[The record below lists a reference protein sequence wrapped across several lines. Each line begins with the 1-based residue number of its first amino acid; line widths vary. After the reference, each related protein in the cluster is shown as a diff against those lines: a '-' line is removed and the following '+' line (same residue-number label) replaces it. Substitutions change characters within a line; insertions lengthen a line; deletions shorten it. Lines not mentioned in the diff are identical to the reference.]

1 VRFLRV
7 ESLLFAIL
15 FCCAISAFGQE
26 PAEQVCR
33 RPVPGGTVPE
43 PKDLRSR
50 EGVLRVELTYR
61 SSRDAQ
67 GRTRF
72 CFLGADGTE
81 APTLRVSP
89 GDWLTIALKNEAGN
103 STEPAKSEAHASH
116 TPGPSSTRNPG
127 VEVTSVADASTSPCT
142 SGAMTPLSTNLHF
155 HGLTVPAVCHQE
167 DVLHTTIQPGDA
179 PFEYRFQIPKDEPP
193 GLYWYHPHVHGSTK
207 AQVLGGASGALI
219 IEGIERAK
227 PALAG
232 LRERVFV
239 IRDQNLLNPDAAPS
253 ADPGT
258 SIPPVVLDHDGDVM
272 NNGTGT
278 GKPAQDLSVNF
289 VPVPYPDYRP
299 ATITMKPG
307 ERQLWRVLN
316 ASAITYLNLQ
326 LLFRGEAQA
335 VEIVAIDGVPLND
348 GGSSVNG
355 SIWQNHLGVS
365 PGGRVEFIVKGPAA
379 GVAGALITRA
389 VNTGAAGEND
399 PTRPLANIIATSSAA
414 EPASRLSE
422 VPIALPPAAWPW
434 IGKVEPARTRKL
446 YFSEV
451 PQDPHDPNSPT
462 TFYLTVD
469 GQTPKAF
476 DPAVEIPNIVAH
488 QGDVED
494 WIIENRSQELHD
506 FHIHQAHFLLLEWFG
521 LPVNEGFLR
530 DTINVPYWDGK
541 NPVYPRI
548 KLRMD
553 FRDPNVVGLFPYHCH
568 LLEHEDAGM
577 MGLIRVEPREPSQSK
592 APISKSPAA
601 AME

>member
-1 VRFLRV
+1 
-7 ESLLFAIL
+7 
-15 FCCAISAFGQE
+15 
-26 PAEQVCR
+26 
-33 RPVPGGTVPE
+33 
-43 PKDLRSR
+43 
-50 EGVLRVELTYR
+50 
-61 SSRDAQ
+61 
-67 GRTRF
+67 
-72 CFLGADGTE
+72 
-81 APTLRVSP
+81 
-89 GDWLTIALKNEAGN
+89 
-103 STEPAKSEAHASH
+103 
-116 TPGPSSTRNPG
+116 
-127 VEVTSVADASTSPCT
+127 
-142 SGAMTPLSTNLHF
+142 M
-155 HGLTVPAVCHQE
+155 
-167 DVLHTTIQPGDA
+167 LHTTIQPGDA
-179 PFEYRFQIPKDEPP
+179 PFEYRFQIPQDEPP

-232 LRERVFV
+232 LHERVFI

-253 ADPGT
+253 AEPGT

-278 GKPAQDLSVNF
+278 GKPAQDLSINF

-299 ATITMKPG
+299 ATINMKPG

-316 ASAITYLNLQ
+316 ACAITYLNLQ
-326 LLFRGEAQA
+326 LLFHAEAQA
-335 VEIVAIDGVPLND
+335 VEIVAIDGVPLNES
-348 GGSSVNG
+348 GPSGSS

-365 PGGRVEFIVKGPAA
+365 PGGRIEFIVKGPPA
-379 GVAGALITRA
+379 GVAGALITRG

-399 PTRPLANIIATSSAA
+399 PTRPLANILATPNAA
-414 EPASRLSE
+414 EPASKLTE
-422 VPIALPPAAWPW
+422 VPIALPPAASPW

-451 PQDPHDPNSPT
+451 QQDPRDPSSPT

-469 GQTPKAF
+469 GQAPKAF
-476 DPAVEIPNIVAH
+476 DPAIEIPNIVAH

-494 WIIENRSQELHD
+494 WIIENRTQELHD

-577 MGLIRVEPREPSQSK
+577 MGLIRVEPRAPSRSK
-592 APISKSPAA
+592 APVPKPSAA

>member
-1 VRFLRV
+1 VRFSRV
-7 ESLLFAIL
+7 ACLFLAVL
-15 FCCAISAFGQE
+15 ALGAVSAFAQE
-26 PAEQVCR
+26 SADQVCR
-33 RPVPGGTVPE
+33 RTAAGATVPE

-72 CFLGADGTE
+72 CFLDTDGAE

-89 GDWLTIALKNEAGN
+89 GDWLTIVLKNEAG
-103 STEPAKSEAHASH
+103 STAEATNLEPHVVHSPRQSK
-116 TPGPSSTRNPG
+116 TTNPGIESTSGTAFSTR
-127 VEVTSVADASTSPCT
+127 PCT
-142 SGAMTPLSTNLHF
+142 PGAMTPFSTNLHF
-155 HGLTVPAVCHQE
+155 HGLTVPAVCHQD
-167 DVLHTTIQPGDA
+167 DVLHTSIQPGDA
-179 PFEYRFQIPKDEPP
+179 PFEYRFQIPRDEPP

-232 LRERVFV
+232 LRERVFI
-239 IRDQNLLNPDAAPS
+239 IRDQNLLNPDATAS
-253 ADPGT
+253 AVPGT
-258 SIPPVVLDHDGDVM
+258 AIPPVVLDHDGDVM
-272 NNGTGT
+272 NNGTAT
-278 GKPAQDLSVNF
+278 GKPAQDLSINF
-289 VPVPYPDYRP
+289 VPVPFPDYRP
-299 ATITMKPG
+299 ATINMKPG

-326 LLFRGEAQA
+326 LLFHGEAQA

-348 GGSSVNG
+348 NESSVGG

-365 PGGRVEFIVKGPAA
+365 PGGRIEFVVKAPPA
-379 GVAGALITRA
+379 GVAAALITRA
-389 VNTGAAGEND
+389 VNTGAVGEND
-399 PTRPLANIIATSSAA
+399 PTRPLANLFTTPNAT
-414 EPASRLSE
+414 EPASRLAE
-422 VPIALPPAAWPW
+422 APIALPPATLPW
-434 IGKVEPARTRKL
+434 IGKVEPVRTRKL

-451 PQDPHDPNSPT
+451 PQDPRDPDSPT

-469 GQTPKAF
+469 GQIPKAF
-476 DPAVEIPNIVAH
+476 DPSAEIPNIVAH

-506 FHIHQAHFLLLEWFG
+506 FHIHQTHFLLLEWFG

-577 MGLIRVEPREPSQSK
+577 MGLIRVEPQETPKSATASK
-592 APISKSPAA
+592 
-601 AME
+601 

>member
-1 VRFLRV
+1 MRLVRV
-7 ESLLFAIL
+7 ELLFFAVL
-15 FCCAISAFGQE
+15 SSCAIAAFGQE

-33 RPVPGGTVPE
+33 RPAPGSIVPE
-43 PKDLRSR
+43 PRDLRSR
-50 EGVLRVELTYR
+50 DGTLRVELTYR
-61 SSRDAQ
+61 SSHDAQ

-72 CFLGADGTE
+72 CFLAADGSE

-89 GDWLTIALKNEAGN
+89 GDWLIIALKNEAGILAGV
-103 STEPAKSEAHASH
+103 AKSEAHAAHSR
-116 TPGPSSTRNPG
+116 GLSNSTNPR
-127 VEVTSVADASTSPCT
+127 VEVASVTDASTRPCAA
-142 SGAMTPLSTNLHF
+142 GAMTPLSTNLHF
-155 HGLTVPAVCHQE
+155 HGLTVPAVCHQD

-179 PFEYRFQIPKDEPP
+179 PFEYHFQIPKDEPP

-239 IRDQNLLNPDAAPS
+239 IRDQNLLNPDAVAS
-253 ADPGT
+253 AEPGT

-278 GKPAQDLSVNF
+278 GRPAQDLSINF

-299 ATITMKPG
+299 ATISLKPG

-326 LLFRGEAQA
+326 LLVRGEAQA

-348 GGSSVNG
+348 GGSAVRG

-365 PGGRVEFIVKGPAA
+365 PGGRIEFVVKGPPA

-399 PTRPLANIIATSSAA
+399 PTRPLANIIATPNAV
-414 EPASRLSE
+414 EPASSLAQA
-422 VPIALPPAAWPW
+422 PLALPPATLPW
-434 IGKVEPARTRKL
+434 IGKVEPVRTRKL

-451 PQDPHDPNSPT
+451 PQDPRDPTSPT

-476 DPAVEIPNIVAH
+476 DPSVEIPNIVAG

-521 LPVNEGFLR
+521 LAVNEGFLR
-530 DTINVPYWDGK
+530 DTINVPYWDGE

-577 MGLIRVEPREPSQSK
+577 MGLIRVEPRELQQSK
-592 APISKSPAA
+592 AAR
-601 AME
+601 E